1 MLSLRWKYHRKKP
14 SKARRALIKVFARE
28 PTREDLARQRH
39 VRPHKALLHGRLTA
53 LLEQLVHL
61 LHGLG
66 LLGRLAKSEVARAA
80 TPARVRKVL
89 DVPKSSDGRSHEAYG
104 QMGQN

>member
-1 MLSLRWKYHRKKP
+1 M
-14 SKARRALIKVFARE
+14 IKVFARE

-39 VRPHKALLHGRLTA
+39 VRPHKALLHGRLAA